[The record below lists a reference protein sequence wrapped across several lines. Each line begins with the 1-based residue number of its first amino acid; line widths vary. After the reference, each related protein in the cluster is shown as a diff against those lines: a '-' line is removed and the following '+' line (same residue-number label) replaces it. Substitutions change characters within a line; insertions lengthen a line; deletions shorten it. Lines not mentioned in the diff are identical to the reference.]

1 MVRGRFPA
9 KMDRGRFPALG
20 HEMRDD
26 QRPQGPTEQNMA
38 MTVEPSDKPA
48 GAIIRGVDFAAGIDD
63 ACFARIRD
71 ALHQHAMICL
81 RGQTLTPQ
89 QQVAFTRR
97 LGPLQPYAPGGP
109 FRLPDA
115 PDVQL
120 ISNIYVNG
128 APIGIIEAG
137 QYWHT
142 DASYSASPP
151 AYACLYAVEIPHD
164 AAGEALGGTIF
175 VNTSYAYETLPGDV
189 KQRILGLRAL
199 HSRDHRQF
207 SATRS
212 RQKNEYDAPG
222 QELDQPMVRT
232 HPVTGR
238 KCLYVNPTYTVK
250 VLGMPDEEGA
260 ALLKMLH
267 EHMIREET
275 RYTHRWEAGDFVIL
289 DDCGVQHHAIGD
301 YSLSQRRLIRRT
313 AVDGTRPV

>member
-1 MVRGRFPA
+1 MII
-9 KMDRGRFPALG
+9 
-20 HEMRDD
+20 
-26 QRPQGPTEQNMA
+26 
-38 MTVEPSDKPA
+38 EPSGKPA
-48 GAIIRGVDFAAGIDD
+48 GAIIRGVDLAARIDETS
-63 ACFARIRD
+63 FARIRD
-71 ALHQHAMICL
+71 ALHQYAIICI
-81 RGQTLTPQ
+81 RGQTITPA
-89 QQVAFTRR
+89 QQVAFTKR

-120 ISNIYVNG
+120 ISNIYAND

-142 DASYSASPP
+142 DASYSRTPP
-151 AYACLYAVEIPHD
+151 AYACLFAVEIPHD
-164 AAGEALGGTIF
+164 ADGNPLGGTIF
-175 VNTSYAYETLPGDV
+175 VSTSHAYETLPDDV
-189 KQRILGLRAL
+189 RQRISGLRTI

-207 SATRS
+207 SASRS
-212 RQKNEYDAPG
+212 KHKNEYDAPG
-222 QELDQPMVRT
+222 QELDQPIVRT

-250 VLGMPDEEGA
+250 VLGMPEDESAE
-260 ALLKMLH
+260 LLKMLYAH
-267 EHMIREET
+267 IIREES
-275 RYTHRWEAGDFVIL
+275 RYTHRWEVGDFVIW